1 MVFIAIEAAQS
12 GAPGALGDV
21 PGSYTLDYF
30 GESFDQC
37 FTLGISGLNIFVIGW
52 HFLVFNLGDD
62 IFEELK
68 FFEGVVD

>member
-1 MVFIAIEAAQS
+1 VVFITIEAAQS

-68 FFEGVVD
+68 VFEGVVD